1 MALDT
6 NIALGVKPIEQPNM
20 LAQMGQMMQLR
31 QAQQSFESENAL
43 RDFYAQGGDIST
55 AEGKRQ
61 LMSKVGL
68 KGAEI
73 IDRQSQ
79 TRSRDVG
86 TAEKSLELYKNQVGF
101 IKTPEDAA
109 RWLTNFYRNPETRPY
124 VESIAPMD
132 VALAAIPTND
142 PAAFQAWLRN
152 ASLKSEKLFVDA
164 NTEATNRTR
173 IQAANIGA
181 GPGNRQASIAE
192 QNFAIAQADRAE
204 ADRLAGRPSTPFVA
218 PTTGGGG
225 GGGGAPF
232 VLPMTGGSAAPAVTN
247 ALPAIVGAAP
257 AAPASTNML
266 VPGAQAPATT
276 PVTPVA
282 PAVAPTAAPVTPA
295 APASDPN
302 TRIQAISAEIER
314 LRPYMGNPKV
324 ATAVQQLAT
333 ERTQL
338 VAAAKQEAPTLT
350 RIDDPTT
357 PGQRLEINAREYR
370 GGGLGS
376 PGVLGVARTDKLTP
390 QQTVKLK
397 AEIGKDFKA
406 VERTIAETDALL
418 ESIDAVRNSNLER
431 VAGPIDAR
439 TFTMTNEGKLAE
451 TRFENLKGKVTAI
464 AKTAATMTGAIGSI
478 ANQEWQILA
487 NQIAVLDLKNGKE
500 PSLEQIDQL
509 ERQAMSIANRMRDG
523 FSRQYG
529 EYLDELGPQYREIP
543 NVTYTPGSAG
553 YTPTG
558 KKTPARNS
566 ATPANT
572 GNIATNPTIDAL
584 LNKYK

>member
-1 MALDT
+1 MPIDA
-6 NIALGVKPIEQPNM
+6 NIALGVRPVEPVNM
-20 LAQMGQMMQLR
+20 LGQMGQMMQMR
-31 QAQQSFESENAL
+31 QMQQEYQDTNAMRDLAAQH
-43 RDFYAQGGDIST
+43 GGDISNPKFLNAAGALNPKYAAALRKEVAAT
-55 AEGKRQ
+55 EGTQ
-61 LMSKVGL
+61 LKTS
-68 KGAEI
+68 A
-73 IDRQSQ
+73 DRAQALS
-79 TRSRDVG
+79 G
-86 TAEKSLELYKNQVGF
+86 GF
-101 IKTPEDAA
+101 
-109 RWLTNFYRNPETRPY
+109 
-124 VESIAPMD
+124 
-132 VALAAIPTND
+132 
-142 PAAFQAWLRN
+142 AWLAKN
-152 ASLKSEKLFVDA
+152 PSMD
-164 NTEATNRTR
+164 N
-173 IQAANIGA
+173 AANIVASWQSQGLIPDRVAQHYMATFSADPSKIAFNANLGA
-181 GPGNRQASIAE
+181 NAAISSKDQMTDATSRANAATGAAPGHRQASIVE
-192 QNFAIAQADRAE
+192 QRFAQEQADRAE
-204 ADRLAGRPSTPFVA
+204 ADRLAGRPSTPLVA
-218 PTTGGGG
+218 PMTGGGG
-225 GGGGAPF
+225 GGGGGGGSPF
-232 VLPMTGGSAAPAVTN
+232 SLPMTGGGAPSTGGGVTN
-247 ALPAIVGAAP
+247 ALPAILGAAP

-266 VPGAQAPATT
+266 IPGAQAPATA

-282 PAVAPTAAPVTPA
+282 PAVAPTVAPVTAAAPVRDA
-295 APASDPN
+295 N
-302 TRIQAISAEIER
+302 TRIQDISAEIER

-324 ATAVQQLAT
+324 ALNVQQLAT

-338 VAAAKQEAPTLT
+338 IAAAKQEAPTLT

-357 PGQRLEINAREYR
+357 PGQRLEINAREYK